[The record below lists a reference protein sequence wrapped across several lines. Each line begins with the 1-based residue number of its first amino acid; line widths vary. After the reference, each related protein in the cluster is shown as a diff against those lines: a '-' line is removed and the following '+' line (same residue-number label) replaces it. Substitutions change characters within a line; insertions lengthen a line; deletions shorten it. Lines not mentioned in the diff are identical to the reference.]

1 MESELSGTRQDSPG
15 PSLSSSTG
23 GAVLDKCDVV
33 SSPLLHGQ
41 SSSSFSAPLPSP
53 INNGQQWPSS
63 WNESAL
69 EAVRVE
75 CIRSKFVTKG
85 LSESA
90 IQSLMLKYI
99 TKSATSK
106 NYLKYQ
112 YMFIEWCSQQHI
124 TVSTFTSAHLI
135 NFLSHVKELYH
146 WQPSTLKLVRSAIT
160 HLNAHPNTIS
170 KCNLING
177 FVSSLVQQQDPVRI
191 HRKKISLQ
199 PAICYAKSI
208 PSSITT
214 PWSVLQSK
222 LAFLLGVTTF
232 MRPSDLARISLE
244 SCQISGSHLF
254 FQVVAPKETRQRRR
268 IIQDYTV
275 RSHTD
280 PDPCPVHLF
289 QILQAH
295 PIWRSVADRSTALFF
310 SDRGAPLSS
319 GTLSKWLHRRFI
331 SKVTSEPTT
340 LRSLA
345 SSAALDAGISKDDI
359 IALGSW
365 SNSYVFD
372 NHYRRNHML
381 SVDFT
386 STLLTSPAGT
396 NIPTSGLDSSNVE
409 LPVVNES
416 DDDGDDD
423 DLYMDAMDSLDEQ
436 Q

>member
-1 MESELSGTRQDSPG
+1 
-15 PSLSSSTG
+15 
-23 GAVLDKCDVV
+23 
-33 SSPLLHGQ
+33 
-41 SSSSFSAPLPSP
+41 
-53 INNGQQWPSS
+53 
-63 WNESAL
+63 
-69 EAVRVE
+69 
-75 CIRSKFVTKG
+75 
-85 LSESA
+85 
-90 IQSLMLKYI
+90 
-99 TKSATSK
+99 
-106 NYLKYQ
+106 
-112 YMFIEWCSQQHI
+112 
-124 TVSTFTSAHLI
+124 
-135 NFLSHVKELYH
+135 
-146 WQPSTLKLVRSAIT
+146 
-160 HLNAHPNTIS
+160 
-170 KCNLING
+170 
-177 FVSSLVQQQDPVRI
+177 
-191 HRKKISLQ
+191 
-199 PAICYAKSI
+199 
-208 PSSITT
+208 
-214 PWSVLQSK
+214 
-222 LAFLLGVTTF
+222 

-244 SCQISGSHLF
+244 SCKISGSHLF
-254 FQVVAPKETRQRRR
+254 FQVVTPKETRQRRR
-268 IIQDYTV
+268 IIKDYTI

-280 PDPCPVHLF
+280 PDLCPVHLF
-289 QILQAH
+289 QILQTH

-319 GTLSKWLHRRFI
+319 GILSKWLHRRFI

-396 NIPTSGLDSSNVE
+396 NIPTSGLDSSYVE

-416 DDDGDDD
+416 DD